1 MKILQTLDCYY
12 PKFDGPTNV
21 ITNYSKSLQKVKHAD
36 VDVFVPRFPNY
47 TDNQPF
53 RVFRVKSIPTAD
65 GYYQGT
71 PGLDKKLKKTLK
83 ENKYE
88 IIHLHSP
95 FTMGRFFAN
104 YGKKHNIP
112 TIFSF
117 HTKFKEDFERILH
130 LKPLVNFMMHYMMKT
145 INTCDYVLTVSQGAA
160 EELRSYGY
168 KKEITVITNGTD
180 LVYPENAAEL
190 IGKVDEKHALSGQK
204 NVFLSVGRI
213 VENKRIDLV
222 LNALKIVKERGYD
235 FRFLIVGDGSYKEK
249 LESNVRRLDLED
261 KVIFSGKIMDRALLS
276 GYYLR
281 SDLFMF
287 PSTFDTASLAP
298 IEAAALKLPSLMT
311 RGCSTAEIITEN
323 RNGFLADDNVQSWA
337 DTICRIV
344 DDKELLATAKENCYK
359 EVYRT
364 WDDVCEEVYAFY
376 EKAIREKKNAKK

>member
-21 ITNYSKSLQKVKHAD
+21 ITNYSKSLMKIENSKVEI
-36 VDVFVPRFPNY
+36 FVPRFPNY

-53 RVFRVKSIPTAD
+53 PVHRVKSLPSVE

-71 PGLDKKLKKTLK
+71 PGSDAKMKKYLK
-83 ENKYE
+83 ENTFD

-95 FTMGRFFAN
+95 FTMGKYFAK
-104 YGKKHNIP
+104 YGKKHGIP

-117 HTKFKEDFERILH
+117 HTKFKDDFERTLH
-130 LKPLVNFMMHYMMKT
+130 IKPLINFMMRYIMNT
-145 INTCDYVLTVSQGAA
+145 INACDYVLTVSDGAA
-160 EELRSYGY
+160 EVLRSYGY
-168 KKEITVITNGTD
+168 QKEITVIRNGTD

-190 IGKVDEKHALSGQK
+190 IEKVNEKHALAGQE
-204 NVFLSVGRI
+204 NIFLSVGRI

-235 FRFLIVGDGSYKEK
+235 FRFLIVGDGTYKEK
-249 LESNVRRLDLED
+249 LEKETERLGLND
-261 KVIFSGKIMDRALLS
+261 KVIFVGKVMDRALLS

-311 RGCSTAEIITEN
+311 KGCSTAEIVKEN
-323 RNGFLADDNVQSWA
+323 RNGFLAGNSAEEWA
-337 DTICRIV
+337 DEICRILNNK
-344 DDKELLATAKENCYK
+344 DKLAEAKELCHK
-359 EVYRT
+359 EVYRS
-364 WDDVCEEVYAFY
+364 WDDVCREVYAFY
-376 EKAIREKKNAKK
+376 EKALENKKSR

>member
-1 MKILQTLDCYY
+1 MEPIKRTRKTFRRVVPIAQGNVDDFFLFTGKIFARQRESASAY
-12 PKFDGPTNV
+12 
-21 ITNYSKSLQKVKHAD
+21 
-36 VDVFVPRFPNY
+36 
-47 TDNQPF
+47 
-53 RVFRVKSIPTAD
+53 
-65 GYYQGT
+65 
-71 PGLDKKLKKTLK
+71 
-83 ENKYE
+83 
-88 IIHLHSP
+88 IIC
-95 FTMGRFFAN
+95 RCN
-104 YGKKHNIP
+104 
-112 TIFSF
+112 
-117 HTKFKEDFERILH
+117 
-130 LKPLVNFMMHYMMKT
+130 
-145 INTCDYVLTVSQGAA
+145 AA
-160 EELRSYGY
+160 Y
-168 KKEITVITNGTD
+168 D
-180 LVYPENAAEL
+180 PENAAEL

-344 DDKELLATAKENCYK
+344 DDKELLAAAKENCYK

>member
-21 ITNYSKSLQKVKHAD
+21 ITNYSKSLMKIENSEVEI
-36 VDVFVPRFPNY
+36 FVPRFPNY

-53 RVFRVKSIPTAD
+53 PVHRVKSVPSVE

-71 PGLDKKLKKTLK
+71 PGLDGKLKKYLK
-83 ENKYE
+83 ENKFD

-95 FTMGRFFAN
+95 FTMGKYFAK

-112 TIFSF
+112 TVFSF
-117 HTKFKEDFERILH
+117 HTKFKDDFERTLH
-130 LKPLVNFMMHYMMKT
+130 ISPLVNFMMRYIMNT
-145 INTCDYVLTVSQGAA
+145 INICDYVLTVSDGAA
-160 EELRSYGY
+160 EVLRSYGY
-168 KKEITVITNGTD
+168 KKDITVIRNGTD
-180 LVYPENAAEL
+180 LTYPANAEEL
-190 IGKVDEKHALSGQK
+190 IAKVNEKHALAGQK

-222 LNALKIVKERGYD
+222 LNALKIVKERGFD
-235 FRFLIVGDGSYKEK
+235 FRFLIVGDGTYKEK
-249 LESNVRRLDLED
+249 LEKETERLQLTD
-261 KVIFSGKIMDRALLS
+261 KVIFVGKVMDRALLS

-311 RGCSTAEIITEN
+311 RGCSTAEIVTEN
-323 RNGFLADDNVQSWA
+323 RNGFLAGDTASDWA
-337 DTICRIV
+337 DEICRILQDKV
-344 DDKELLATAKENCYK
+344 RLAEAKELCHK
-359 EVYRT
+359 EVYRS
-364 WDDVCEEVYAFY
+364 WDDVCLEVYDFY
-376 EKAIREKKNAKK
+376 KRALQKKNQK